1 VNHVLPPNHYPLKTI
16 FLVPI
21 KLRENLLLNNI
32 LLSKQSS
39 ISQENIA
46 SPKVSP
52 RLPPTKINDLALLR
66 LSKKNFLLP
75 SDINNR
81 QMDRKSNM
89 RYQFSGDFSPRKK
102 TNDDLKD
109 NASKLISKENETL
122 ITDEKQPNKRSFYNV
137 ISDIYLCKKF
147 TNVLLSLTAL
157 RKPKWLNPYHFKLIN
172 DKSFFYESFQ
182 QGTLSNENMISIKKN
197 RTLRNVWENLSVG
210 TSHLFN
216 KKILIFWLKYKKRIF
231 FFIQKHTNIYDP
243 TKKFSII
250 WDLLLMVLII
260 YLFIIIPLELG
271 FSEFLKD
278 SLHSFKKYGLIF
290 LLLDIAKSLN
300 TSFYNKGILVTN
312 RKDILIQ
319 YLHNNFPIDIIAL
332 LPLMID
338 YYLGSGQQFLKFL
351 NMSFLFKYTH
361 FKKIRE
367 RLEELV
373 FFNENLISLMKLV
386 FRILLFSHIFA
397 CLLYRNAHH

>member
-1 VNHVLPPNHYPLKTI
+1 
-16 FLVPI
+16 
-21 KLRENLLLNNI
+21 
-32 LLSKQSS
+32 
-39 ISQENIA
+39 
-46 SPKVSP
+46 
-52 RLPPTKINDLALLR
+52 
-66 LSKKNFLLP
+66 
-75 SDINNR
+75 
-81 QMDRKSNM
+81 
-89 RYQFSGDFSPRKK
+89 
-102 TNDDLKD
+102 
-109 NASKLISKENETL
+109 
-122 ITDEKQPNKRSFYNV
+122 
-137 ISDIYLCKKF
+137 
-147 TNVLLSLTAL
+147 
-157 RKPKWLNPYHFKLIN
+157 
-172 DKSFFYESFQ
+172 
-182 QGTLSNENMISIKKN
+182 
-197 RTLRNVWENLSVG
+197 
-210 TSHLFN
+210 
-216 KKILIFWLKYKKRIF
+216 
-231 FFIQKHTNIYDP
+231 
-243 TKKFSII
+243 
-250 WDLLLMVLII
+250 MVLII
-260 YLFIIIPLELG
+260 YLFIIIPFELV
-271 FSEFLKD
+271 FNEFLKD

-351 NMSFLFKYTH
+351 NMLFLFKYIH

>member
-1 VNHVLPPNHYPLKTI
+1 
-16 FLVPI
+16 
-21 KLRENLLLNNI
+21 
-32 LLSKQSS
+32 
-39 ISQENIA
+39 
-46 SPKVSP
+46 
-52 RLPPTKINDLALLR
+52 
-66 LSKKNFLLP
+66 
-75 SDINNR
+75 
-81 QMDRKSNM
+81 
-89 RYQFSGDFSPRKK
+89 
-102 TNDDLKD
+102 
-109 NASKLISKENETL
+109 
-122 ITDEKQPNKRSFYNV
+122 
-137 ISDIYLCKKF
+137 
-147 TNVLLSLTAL
+147 
-157 RKPKWLNPYHFKLIN
+157 
-172 DKSFFYESFQ
+172 
-182 QGTLSNENMISIKKN
+182 
-197 RTLRNVWENLSVG
+197 
-210 TSHLFN
+210 
-216 KKILIFWLKYKKRIF
+216 
-231 FFIQKHTNIYDP
+231 
-243 TKKFSII
+243 
-250 WDLLLMVLII
+250 MVLII